1 MQGNEKSAGK
11 SQKKSWFQGLQSE
24 FKKIVWTDRNELIKQ
39 TIVVVCVSIVLC
51 VLISVMDSFIL
62 EGINLLMNK
71 DKVIVCQ
78 KRNGM
83 LFILIPG
90 MRTK

>member
-24 FKKIVWTDRNELIKQ
+24 FKKIVWTDGSTQLKQ

-62 EGINLLMNK
+62 EGINLLMK
-71 DKVIVCQ
+71 
-78 KRNGM
+78 
-83 LFILIPG
+83 
-90 MRTK
+90 